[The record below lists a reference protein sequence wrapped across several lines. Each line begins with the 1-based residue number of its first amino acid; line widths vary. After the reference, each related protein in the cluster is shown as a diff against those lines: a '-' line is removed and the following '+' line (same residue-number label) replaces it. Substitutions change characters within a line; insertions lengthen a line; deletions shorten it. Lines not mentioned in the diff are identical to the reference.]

1 LELLLAELTVRQQQ
15 GISKID
21 LLPFRDQIT
30 ALTPLRGQVVSQNT
44 AVSPSKIDTLWQQL
58 SDLTPPTDWPYD
70 EPNSLAEIQE
80 TLGAKRIT
88 AVSQNI
94 NLQDRIH
101 GGLLGRFAG
110 CMLGKPLEIP
120 WSAATIRH
128 YLELADAYPLRD
140 YVPLLEPFPAEFP
153 RSPWGRWQETTR
165 DNITQ
170 VVQDDDVEYTLAAYL
185 ILKQHGFGFTTADV
199 GQFWLNKFAYERL
212 FTAERIAY
220 RNMINGIDGLEVAAY
235 RNPYREWIGAQI
247 RADVYGYVCP
257 GDPRRAAALA
267 WKDAAL
273 SHTRNGIYGAMWVAA
288 MVAAAFVLPDPET
301 IILAG
306 LAEIPPRS
314 RLAEAVRD
322 VVAWSKQL
330 ATWEEVFA
338 KIDGVY
344 GRFYQVDDGLNWVH
358 TIPNACLV
366 ALGLMKGG
374 GALGGSVGT
383 AVMSGW
389 DTDCNGATVGSI
401 IGVMQGAKQLPD
413 HWTAPLNDQI
423 ESHIPSCNGM
433 SIAQLS
439 HEITALSTFS
449 Q

>member
-1 LELLLAELTVRQQQ
+1 MYKPLDLLSAELIVRRQQ
-15 GISKID
+15 GIPEAA
-21 LLPFRDQIT
+21 LLPIRDQIT
-30 ALTPLRGQVVSQNT
+30 A
-44 AVSPSKIDTLWQQL
+44 VSPTSASKIEALWQQL
-58 SDLTPPTDWPYD
+58 ANLTPADEWPYD
-70 EPNSLAEIQE
+70 EPNSLAEIRT
-80 TLGAKRIT
+80 TLGEEWLLDLSPNSDLQNRIY
-88 AVSQNI
+88 
-94 NLQDRIH
+94 

-120 WSAATIRH
+120 WSAATIRR
-128 YLELADAYPLRD
+128 YLALANAYPLRD
-140 YVPLLEPFPAEFP
+140 YVPLLEPFPAAFS

-165 DNITQ
+165 GNITR

-185 ILKQHGFGFTTADV
+185 ILKQHGFAFTTADV
-199 GQFWLNKFAYERL
+199 GRFWLNHFAYERL

-220 RNMINGIDGLEVAAY
+220 RNLINGKGGVETAVY

-257 GDPRRAAALA
+257 GKPRQAAGLA

-273 SHTRNGIYGAMWVAA
+273 SHTRSGIYGAMWVAA
-288 MVAAAFVLPDPET
+288 MVAAAFVLPDPEA
-301 IILAG
+301 IIHAG

-322 VVAWSKQL
+322 VMAWSKQS
-330 ATWEEVFA
+330 ATWEAAFA
-338 KIDGVY
+338 KIDDKY
-344 GRFYQVDDGLNWVH
+344 GRFYQVNEGLNWVH

-366 ALGLMKGG
+366 TLGLMVGG
-374 GALGGSVGT
+374 GKLGESMGT
-383 AVMSGW
+383 AVMGGW

-401 IGVMQGAKQLPD
+401 IGVMQGAKQLPT

-423 ESHIPSCNGM
+423 ESYIPGCNGI
-433 SIAQLS
+433 SIAKLA
-439 HEITALSTFS
+439 HEIAALSTFS